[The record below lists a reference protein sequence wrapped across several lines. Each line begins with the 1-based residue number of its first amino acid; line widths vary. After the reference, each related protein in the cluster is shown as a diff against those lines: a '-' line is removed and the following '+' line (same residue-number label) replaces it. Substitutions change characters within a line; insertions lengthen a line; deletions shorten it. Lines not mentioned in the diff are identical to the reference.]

1 MCLRSVLAGASDH
14 VILKI
19 RFLYRSRHLL
29 LDILQLLPHSK
40 KDAKL
45 DTKSDR
51 GVINEVAD
59 LKNCSSTL
67 FFETRKHQDLYL
79 WAAKTPNGPSIKF
92 HVTNGEWCTLVN
104 NVIKWYLS
112 HVTNVFCSS
121 HHG

>member
-1 MCLRSVLAGASDH
+1 M
-14 VILKI
+14 
-19 RFLYRSRHLL
+19 
-29 LDILQLLPHSK
+29 LDVLQLLPHAK

-59 LKNCSSTL
+59 LNGCSSAL

-92 HVTNGEWCTLVN
+92 HVTNGESPVASLQLYVHSVYIGSGLMW
-104 NVIKWYLS
+104 
-112 HVTNVFCSS
+112 
-121 HHG
+121 